1 MSVTLCT
8 ASVSITQSAQT
19 NPHYAD
25 MFRGR
30 PTRFVLP
37 LAPVPDAAPGT
48 DLVTLPGTAATAR
61 RRPDGVLQLTPEL
74 LCGLGT
80 ETPRINY
87 GRHNGV
93 KYRYF
98 YAIASDVDCDNPGK
112 VSCRTL

>member
-1 MSVTLCT
+1 
-8 ASVSITQSAQT
+8 
-19 NPHYAD
+19 

-37 LAPVPDAAPGT
+37 LTVPAAAPGT

-74 LCGLGT
+74 LCHLGT

-87 GRHNGV
+87 DTHNGL